1 MHASGYRPER
11 NAAHQRTLSV
21 LPLILGEFRKADAD
35 YLEACRVKRNT
46 VEYDMAGVATARDA
60 AELHD
65 FAKQL
70 RAEVIA
76 WLREHHA
83 ELLEMPEK

>member
-1 MHASGYRPER
+1 
-11 NAAHQRTLSV
+11 
-21 LPLILGEFRKADAD
+21 
-35 YLEACRVKRNT
+35 
-46 VEYDMAGVATARDA
+46 MAGVATARDA